1 MSGSIKRS
9 LALLCALLTIALQ
22 CEVGDHDWTV
32 VTLTRNGM
40 WGVASDSSQSQAMS
54 EAIRLCQATA
64 GPSAGC
70 GAQLRAAQGAWII
83 ANLCGDHQ
91 VMATGRSLVDAEQE
105 ALNREIGLQLFYVPD
120 LPPCKRIVTVDST
133 GAIVPSVSSIPPR
146 TAAAR

>member
-1 MSGSIKRS
+1 MSGSIKRFS
-9 LALLCALLTIALQ
+9 ALLCALLTIAPK
-22 CEVGDHDWTV
+22 CVAGEHDWTV

-54 EAIRLCQATA
+54 EAIRLCRATA

-70 GAQLRAAQGAWII
+70 GAQLTAAQDGWII

-91 VMATGRSLVDAEQE
+91 VIATGSSLVDAEQK
-105 ALNREIGLQLFYVPD
+105 ALNCEISLQLFYVPD
-120 LPPCKRIVTVDST
+120 LPPCKRILTVDST
-133 GAIVPSVSSIPPR
+133 GAIVPSISIIPPT

>member
-22 CEVGDHDWTV
+22 CEAGDHDWTV
-32 VTLTRNGM
+32 VRLTRNGM

-54 EAIRLCQATA
+54 EAIRLCRATA

-70 GAQLRAAQGAWII
+70 GAQLTAAQGGWII

-91 VMATGRSLVDAEQE
+91 VMATGGSLVDAEQE

-120 LPPCKRIVTVDST
+120 LPPCKRIVTVDAT
-133 GAIVPSVSSIPPR
+133 GAIVPSVSSIPPT

>member
-1 MSGSIKRS
+1 MSGAIKRS
-9 LALLCALLTIALQ
+9 LALLCALLTIAPE
-22 CEVGDHDWTV
+22 CIAGNHDWTV

-54 EAIRLCQATA
+54 EATKLCRATA
-64 GPSAGC
+64 GPSADC
-70 GAQLRAAQGAWII
+70 GAQLTAAKGGWII

-91 VMATGRSLVDAEQE
+91 VMATGSDLVDAEQE

-120 LPPCKRIVTVDST
+120 LPSCKRIVTVDST
-133 GAIVPSVSSIPPR
+133 GAIVPSVSSIPPT

>member
-1 MSGSIKRS
+1 MSGSIKRP
-9 LALLCALLTIALQ
+9 LAFLWALLTIVPQ
-22 CEVGDHDWTV
+22 CIAGDQDWTV

-40 WGVASDSSQSQAMS
+40 WGVASASSQSQAMF
-54 EAIRLCQATA
+54 EAIKLCRATA

-70 GAQLRAAQGAWII
+70 GARLTAAQGGWII

-91 VMATGRSLVDAEQE
+91 VMATGSSLVDAEQE
-105 ALNREIGLQLFYVPD
+105 ALNREISLQLFYVPD

-133 GAIVPSVSSIPPR
+133 GAIVPSVSSIPPT